1 MTINV
6 FDQYRQFSSKYVSFN
21 ALEWE
26 LLKSKLTVVDYKKG
40 EIFHQAGDVCDH
52 LMCINQGIVRAYVLS
67 DSGDD
72 YTWSIFFN
80 DQDSEMTNVF
90 VVDYESFI
98 SQSASRLN
106 FEVLADCQLL
116 ALSQKDLQ
124 FLYKHAKKAERFGRL
139 MAELAYS
146 YTHNLV
152 IDRMTKSAAERYVE
166 FVERTP
172 YLLDKVPQYHIA
184 TLLGITPQSL
194 SRIKKQDH

>member
-21 ALEWE
+21 VLEWE

-52 LMCINQGIVRAYVLS
+52 LMFINQGIVRAYVLS

-98 SQSASRLN
+98 SQSASRLH

-124 FLYKHAKKAERFGRL
+124 FLYKHAKKSERFGRL

-152 IDRMTKSAAERYVE
+152 IDRMTKSAPERYVE
-166 FVERTP
+166 FVEKTP

>member
-21 ALEWE
+21 VLEWE

-98 SQSASRLN
+98 SQSASRLH

>member
-21 ALEWE
+21 VLEWE

-52 LMCINQGIVRAYVLS
+52 LMFINQGIVRAYVLS

-98 SQSASRLN
+98 SQSASRLH

-152 IDRMTKSAAERYVE
+152 IDRMTKSAPERYVE
-166 FVERTP
+166 FVEKTP